1 MNFKQILNA
10 GYVYKS
16 YLQLPNTIS
25 KPYKC
30 YSLKTLI
37 SYPYYFD
44 NDIMPILECTCSYRS
59 VASSILPVASNN
71 LLNNLDSLPL
81 RNIAFPF
88 CTLQL
93 ILFTIFA

>member
-44 NDIMPILECTCSYRS
+44 DNITPILECTCSYTCRYKYNGK
-59 VASSILPVASNN
+59 PT
-71 LLNNLDSLPL
+71 LNK
-81 RNIAFPF
+81 NIIY
-88 CTLQL
+88 L
-93 ILFTIFA
+93 